1 MNGSVERL
9 GRGTS
14 KRGVGMA
21 VYRTGAVRLASRD
34 SQLLRTRELRRKISW
49 DACKTR
55 ARTCRGRNQVYNAA
69 GPLPLALASIARRVR
84 RSIFLIASNLKG
96 LWVVRQEA
104 ALRALRNFM
113 VVFATVMLAG
123 TIAAYY
129 WGKPYLN
136 QEVLPAMCSSLSSM
150 TGREMKIEEIE
161 RLEAAGITGVLP
173 VARLKSVSIGP
184 GEFEKSTLTADRID
198 LMFNPLLSLLR
209 RAVVVSMIVNG
220 PSTRLVQASN
230 YSWLGYPHDT
240 EPSSRKLI
248 QVPVEEDRQ
257 IKKHKDITRAFE
269 EEPTLSIVLS
279 ALAEMLVSSIQ
290 VSVDKIV
297 VRDGTIFAFTHR
309 DTLPRRFQSL
319 QGTVKL
325 GKNYHSVQVEA
336 TAKAF
341 ERDPSQAKCTMVHPA
356 AKRNLRKDAPSAP
369 PCESQVPS
377 AEVLEACLGPV
388 ATTPRGGELYLKVNG
403 KDIGIEGRAGDLSV
417 TIGGSRISAPLIDRL
432 LEIPMDI
439 SDGVVDGEIT
449 LRSFNTETW
458 TFPDISGKLK
468 CSNGH
473 MHFWDATDDLTEV
486 KMTMLFEGKRMYL
499 HDAKGFYGAIP
510 IQVTG
515 DLDVNADDGEY
526 RLMLQVP
533 KVEVNDLRETLAVR
547 PLPYPVTGYARGS
560 IQVTGPLEK
569 PIYSGRISA
578 IENLCDQKPAGR
590 FQQLRKTKQTDAV
603 GSYDKVLFRGASC
616 VFTLDTSTSMLDL
629 HSIEAEPLAGG
640 RITGSGLMWIAPE
653 AEEDERAMCVT
664 LMGRDI
670 PAEPILEKYMPDE
683 ASLPPSFKLGLAN
696 GEGTMKGS
704 LISPTLSAEW
714 HLPLAEASG
723 HVRVS
728 KDAIHFRSDAPTLGL
743 NATLLTVYPNAD
755 LARYATTQEEAT
767 AAAQPLIE
775 GCDIS
780 LNVQGADLMSLV
792 GQGDTATSS
801 VPSPFRLKVHGRTR
815 FKGELTKKPKDVR
828 DSAVRHG
835 RNPVLGTYEGELT
848 LNGVKLNQLSIA
860 PQLKGKLELSPSSIL
875 LRARGR
881 PDESLDIQ
889 LCNRK
894 EHGDVDARH
903 TPTASKSHK
912 SVNKT
917 HSQAST
923 TDLLGTVDDNIPDI
937 GNQLIK
943 SPRIE
948 GYFGL
953 RRGQLRSGGLV
964 SSSQIKLDIA
974 NLQLD
979 DLELASLRGTL
990 EEGLLDLNV
999 DSQSGHGQVSFSK
1012 PKFSGLQGE
1021 SFEGSARW
1029 TGDVL
1034 RVERAVL
1041 EQERSRYE
1049 VSGEYIVPSTAFPG
1063 EVSQQGRQDKEV
1075 TAQVPSQLLGGRWR
1089 WQISVPAADVE
1100 EMLPAIQLLTRAKR
1114 SVPGNYLRAKTQF
1127 LEGIRSSIGAATDAL
1142 YVQVEK
1148 AAAAAAAEETKRV
1161 QSQAE
1166 AEPEREGAPT
1176 RLKRRL
1182 SFVGGF
1188 GLHEA
1193 ASRDVHTPPT
1203 LQDLRG
1209 SWQGTLLSY
1218 GGGTGSTAAEFDVQ
1232 GQEWQWGP
1240 YNMENVIASGSY
1252 HSMDGLQF
1260 KRLQLDMG
1268 TASLKVGGSMFGMKQ
1283 DAQISL
1289 SDFPVQLVQP
1299 ILHSLPKP
1307 TENRPGSL
1315 DGIDHRGS
1323 KPDFGDMGG
1332 KLFVECTLGGSSKSP
1347 ECDVEIRLLDGI
1359 LNGTRMAMARAS
1371 AAVTASQRLSFDA
1384 HLRPA
1389 EGSGNMHLV
1398 GSIPF
1403 SNLASA
1409 VPQAQSSFQNILS
1422 PGRAKMVDGSIE
1434 IDAAVKDSGMK
1445 LLAALVPQLRW
1456 TQGSADIALQLRG
1469 TLSEPVADG
1478 VAHVNKAAVSC
1489 QWLPRPLTNLV
1500 ATVRLQQNKL
1510 HIEALEGRVGRRGLI
1525 RVQGSLPLDFQGAPA
1540 GGTEDQNTGIHIFV
1554 RNLEVRIRNV
1564 YNGIV
1569 DGNLQVDGSIS
1580 RPEIGGS
1587 VNFSRGIAYLTPGG
1601 VPPPTT
1607 TEDSGSGNTSNA
1619 RESARVVLSEL
1630 YSRGKTSSDVAK
1642 KGRFSGGAVDGKKSK
1657 ESSGEHRH
1665 AMEKISCKALKIKL
1679 GPEMRAIYPFV
1690 LNFGIAGD
1698 LEING
1703 PVDPMEVRPS
1713 GSIRLDSGEV
1723 NLVATQVKLKRDHP
1737 NRAVF
1742 IPSQGLDPNL
1752 DISFVGADLMAMIQ
1766 GRASTWQDHVV
1777 LTYLGTGAGE
1787 ETLSPSEAAK
1797 IFEGQLAESLLEE
1810 NGQLAFSSLAAST
1823 IENLLPRIETQGQ
1836 LGKARWRLVSAPSIP
1851 GLLSLDPTTDPFR
1864 SLANLTLGSEFEIQ
1878 FGKSLEASVARK
1890 LKDSEMATQWTLVYQ
1905 LHRKLRMR
1913 LNSVAADSTQ
1923 LLFEYSASPS
1933 YRDRNQ
1939 PPFSKGP
1946 LNM

>member
-1 MNGSVERL
+1 MKGSAARFR
-9 GRGTS
+9 RGAS
-14 KRGVGMA
+14 SCGVGTA

-34 SQLLRTRELRRKISW
+34 SQLHRTKELRRKVCRNRW
-49 DACKTR
+49 NGGTR
-55 ARTCRGRNQVYNAA
+55 RASGSTLVYNAA

-84 RSIFLIASNLKG
+84 RSIYLISSNLG
-96 LWVVRQEA
+96 RLWMVRQEA
-104 ALRALRNFM
+104 AVRALRNFFIAF
-113 VVFATVMLAG
+113 VTVMLAG

-136 QEVLPAMCSSLSSM
+136 QEVLPAACSSLSSM
-150 TGREMKIEEIE
+150 TGREVTIEEVE

-173 VARLKSVSIGP
+173 VACFKSISVGP
-184 GEFEKSTLTADRID
+184 GEFEKSTLKADRID

-209 RAVVVSMIVNG
+209 RAIVVSMIVNS
-220 PSTRLVQASN
+220 PSTQLIQADN
-230 YSWLGYPHDT
+230 FSWLGYPHDT
-240 EPSSRKLI
+240 EPSARQLI
-248 QVPVEEDRQ
+248 QMPRVEDRH
-257 IKKHKDITRAFE
+257 IKKHKDVSKVFE
-269 EEPTLSIVLS
+269 EEPTVRIVLS

-290 VSVDKIV
+290 VSVDRIV
-297 VRDGTIFAFTHR
+297 VRDGTVFAFAHR
-309 DTLPRRFQSL
+309 DTLPRRFQNL
-319 QGTVKL
+319 QGTAKL
-325 GKNYHSVQVEA
+325 GKGYHSVQVEMVA
-336 TAKAF
+336 QAF
-341 ERDPSQAKCTMVHPA
+341 ERDPSQTKCTMLHPA

-369 PCESQVPS
+369 PAESQLPS
-377 AEVLEACLGPV
+377 TEILEASLGPV
-388 ATTPRGGELYLKVNG
+388 ATTPPGGDLYLRVVG
-403 KDIGIEGRAGDLSV
+403 RDIGMQKKSGDLSV
-417 TIGGSRISAPLIDRL
+417 TVGGSRLSAPLIDRL

-439 SDGVVDGEIT
+439 SDGQIDGEIT
-449 LRSFNTETW
+449 LRSFNAETW
-458 TFPDISGKLK
+458 TFPDIYGKLR

-473 MHFWDATDDLTEV
+473 LHFWDATDDLSDV
-486 KMTMLFEGKRMYL
+486 NMTMLFEGKRMYL
-499 HDAKGFYGAIP
+499 HNTKGYYGAIP

-515 DLDVNADDGEY
+515 DLDIDPDDGEY

-533 KVEVNDLRETLAVR
+533 LVEVNDLRETLAVR
-547 PLPYPVTGYARGS
+547 PLPYPVRGFARGS

-578 IENLCDQKPAGR
+578 IENSHDRKSRGIIQRGR
-590 FQQLRKTKQTDAV
+590 AIEQSGAV

-640 RITGSGLMWIAPE
+640 RVSGSGMMWIAPE
-653 AEEDERAMCVT
+653 AEEDERAMSIS
-664 LMGRDI
+664 LMGQDI
-670 PAEPILEKYMPDE
+670 PVEPILEEYLPDK
-683 ASLPPSFKLGLAN
+683 ASLPPSLKLGLAN
-696 GEGTMKGS
+696 GEGSVKGS
-704 LISPTLSAEW
+704 LISPTLSAKW
-714 HLPLAEASG
+714 HAPLAEASG
-723 HVRVS
+723 NVRIS
-728 KDAIHFRSDAPTLGL
+728 RDAIQFRSDAPTLGL
-743 NATLLTVYPNAD
+743 NATLLTVYPNAE
-755 LARYATTQEEAT
+755 LARFATTQEEAT
-767 AAAQPLIE
+767 SAAQPLIE
-775 GCDIS
+775 GCDIH
-780 LNVQGADLMSLV
+780 LNIQGADLMSLV
-792 GQGDTATSS
+792 AKQDNVNTS
-801 VPSPFRLKVHGRTR
+801 VPPPFRLKMYGRTR
-815 FKGELTKKPKDVR
+815 FKGELTKKPKDTC
-828 DSAVRHG
+828 DGGTLDACH
-835 RNPVLGTYEGELT
+835 PVLGTYEGELT
-848 LNGVKLNQLSIA
+848 LSGVKLNQLSIA
-860 PQLKGKLELSPSSIL
+860 PQLKGKLELSPSSLL

-889 LCNRK
+889 LCNQT
-894 EHGDVDARH
+894 EIAEVDAKH
-903 TPTASKSHK
+903 APIPSKSHK
-912 SVNKT
+912 SFTVTNAK
-917 HSQAST
+917 AST
-923 TDLLGTVDDNIPDI
+923 TDVSHNVGENVSDPT
-937 GNQLIK
+937 QRLIK
-943 SPRIE
+943 SPQVE

-964 SSSQIKLDIA
+964 SSSQVKLDIA

-990 EEGLLDLNV
+990 DEGLLDLNLET
-999 DSQSGHGQVSFSK
+999 QSGHGHVSFSK

-1021 SFEGSARW
+1021 SFEGNARW

-1034 RVERAVL
+1034 RVERAIL

-1049 VSGEYIVPSTAFPG
+1049 VSGEYIVPSTAFPV
-1063 EVSQQGRQDKEV
+1063 EISQQDRIEREGP
-1075 TAQVPSQLLGGRWR
+1075 ASMPSQLLGGRWR
-1089 WQISVPAADVE
+1089 WQVFVPAADVE

-1114 SVPGNYLRAKTQF
+1114 SVPGNYLRAKTKF
-1127 LEGIRSSIGAATDAL
+1127 IDGIRSSIGAAADAL

-1161 QSQAE
+1161 QNQAE
-1166 AEPEREGAPT
+1166 TEPEKEGAPA

-1193 ASRDVHTPPT
+1193 ATRHVHTTPT

-1218 GGGTGSTAAEFDVQ
+1218 GGGTGSTAAEFDLQ

-1283 DAQISL
+1283 DAHIAL

-1299 ILHSLPKP
+1299 ILHSFPKSP
-1307 TENRPGSL
+1307 GSADGSL
-1315 DGIDHRGS
+1315 DGIERKGS
-1323 KPDFGDMGG
+1323 RPDFGDMGG
-1332 KLFVECTLGGSSKSP
+1332 KLFLECTLGGSVKSP
-1347 ECDVEIRLLDGI
+1347 ECDVELRLLDGI

-1398 GSIPF
+1398 GSIPLY
-1403 SNLASA
+1403 NLASA
-1409 VPQAQSSFQNILS
+1409 VPQAQSSFQKILS
-1422 PGRAKMVDGSIE
+1422 PSRAKTADGSIE

-1456 TQGSADIALQLRG
+1456 MQGSADIALQLRG
-1469 TLSEPVADG
+1469 TLAEPVADG
-1478 VAHVNKAAVSC
+1478 VAHVNKATVSC

-1500 ATVRLQQNKL
+1500 ATVRLQKNRL
-1510 HIEALEGRVGRRGLI
+1510 HVEALDGRVGRRGLI
-1525 RVQGSLPLDFQGAPA
+1525 RVQGSLPLDAHKVPDV
-1540 GGTEDQNTGIHIFV
+1540 GTEEQDAGLHILA
-1554 RNLEVRIRNV
+1554 RNLEVRVRNV

-1569 DGNLQVDGSIS
+1569 DGTLQIDGSVS

-1587 VNFSRGIAYLTPGG
+1587 VNFSRGIAYLTLGG
-1601 VPPPTT
+1601 VPPPSTS
-1607 TEDSGSGNTSNA
+1607 EESGPGSNSDA

-1630 YSRGKTSSDVAK
+1630 YSRGKTSSDIAK
-1642 KGRFSGGAVDGKKSK
+1642 RGRLPNGITDRKKLK
-1657 ESSGEHRH
+1657 EGTGEHPF
-1665 AMEKISCKALKIKL
+1665 AMEKITCKALKIKL

-1703 PVDPMEVRPS
+1703 QVDPMEVRPS

-1823 IENLLPRIETQGQ
+1823 IENLLPRLETQGQ
-1836 LGKARWRLVSAPSIP
+1836 FGKARWRLVSAPSIP
-1851 GLLSLDPTTDPFR
+1851 GLLSLDPSTDPFR
-1864 SLANLTLGSEFEIQ
+1864 SLANLTLGSEFEVQ

-1913 LNSVAADSTQ
+1913 LNSVASDSTQ

-1939 PPFSKGP
+1939 PTFTKGP